1 LVHNLSFR
9 LLTAFTLIII
19 VVIGSAFF
27 LAHRNTRIE
36 IERLNERVEDMQT
49 RRFESELINQHLRQ
63 GGWEEVQPIVIQWG
77 RLFGRRI
84 ILTDVSHTVV
94 ADSEGEIVGEVF
106 STNEEGLPIT
116 PPWEHNPIGTM
127 YIDPQNTSDINAA
140 ALQITYQ
147 TTGRFFLWGGL
158 AAIAIAI
165 LLTFLLSR
173 HILAPVKALTAAA
186 RKFGKGDFSQRVHA
200 DDKGEVGELAESFN
214 SMAANLENAEQLR
227 RNMVADVAHELRTPL
242 SNLRGYLEA
251 IDDGMI
257 TPDKDTIN
265 LLNEETTT
273 LSRLID
279 ELQELSMADAG
290 KLKLI
295 RQNENVYRLIEESVI
310 AVKNGAGEK
319 GLAISSDLPTG
330 LPDIYVDGHRI
341 KQILRN
347 LLENA
352 VAHTGQGGSINISA
366 WRDNEQVNISVTD
379 TGEGIPPEDLPN
391 IFERF
396 YRVDPSRARATGGSG
411 LGLTIAKRFTEAH
424 GGQIRVT
431 SKPGE
436 GSTFTVT
443 LPVAQDVASY

>member
-1 LVHNLSFR
+1 
-9 LLTAFTLIII
+9 
-19 VVIGSAFF
+19 
-27 LAHRNTRIE
+27 
-36 IERLNERVEDMQT
+36 
-49 RRFESELINQHLRQ
+49 
-63 GGWEEVQPIVIQWG
+63 
-77 RLFGRRI
+77 
-84 ILTDVSHTVV
+84 
-94 ADSEGEIVGEVF
+94 
-106 STNEEGLPIT
+106 
-116 PPWEHNPIGTM
+116 
-127 YIDPQNTSDINAA
+127 
-140 ALQITYQ
+140 
-147 TTGRFFLWGGL
+147 
-158 AAIAIAI
+158 
-165 LLTFLLSR
+165 
-173 HILAPVKALTAAA
+173 
-186 RKFGKGDFSQRVHA
+186 
-200 DDKGEVGELAESFN
+200 
-214 SMAANLENAEQLR
+214 
-227 RNMVADVAHELRTPL
+227 MVADVAHELRTPL

-265 LLNEETTT
+265 LLNEETAT

-290 KLKLI
+290 ELKLI
-295 RQNENVYRLIEESVI
+295 RQNESVYKLIEESVI
-310 AVKNGAGEK
+310 AVKNRAVEK
-319 GLAISSDLPTG
+319 ELVVSSDLPAG

-352 VAHTGQGGSINISA
+352 VAHTGQGGNINIA
-366 WRDNEQVNISVTD
+366 GRHDNEQVNISVTD

-411 LGLTIAKRFTEAH
+411 LGLTIAKRFAEAH

-443 LPVAQDVASY
+443 LPVSQSIDS